1 MTRANGHRQPL
12 AVQPAS
18 KGATKVPLVRRSVR
32 TAAAATSAT
41 VPPAPAAARSRKA
54 TPKKSRVAPPAA
66 AAESSVRRDGAAALA
81 LITEPLR
88 RGDGFRHLWL
98 GDTGTGKTVAMRA
111 LVDHPGQLVLVHD
124 DSKARPEYPQLR
136 YFGTPGE
143 LLALPADEV
152 EHLHA
157 AAFRGDVFAGVAC
170 EVEDVAALAL
180 QAARARIPC
189 RLVVD
194 EWERAM
200 SDGGR
205 KLEAASLRTCLTTGR
220 SMALSVAGGAQIP
233 QRVGDVVINSASSVG
248 LFRLGPAGL
257 NYLDERLY
265 FDRRMLEVIPRL
277 QVGDFVLH
285 RPGHPWDGVVYRF

>member
-1 MTRANGHRQPL
+1 MQ
-12 AVQPAS
+12 V
-18 KGATKVPLVRRSVR
+18 VRRSVR
-32 TAAAATSAT
+32 PAA
-41 VPPAPAAARSRKA
+41 APAAAVLPAASAAARGRKTA
-54 TPKKSRVAPPAA
+54 TKAIRVAPSHAV
-66 AAESSVRRDGAAALA
+66 SVASVRRRDGAQALA

-111 LVDHPGQLVLVHD
+111 LVDYPGQLVLIHD
-124 DSKARPEYPQLR
+124 DSKARPEYPHVR
-136 YFGTPGE
+136 YFHAPAQ
-143 LLALPADEV
+143 LLAAPADEV
-152 EHLHA
+152 QELNA
-157 AAFRGDVFAGVAC
+157 VAFRGDPYAGVVC

-180 QAARARIPC
+180 QAARAHIPT

-205 KLEAASLRTCLTTGR
+205 KMEAPSLRTCLTTGR

-248 LFRLGPAGL
+248 LFRLGPGGL

-265 FDRRMLEVIPRL
+265 FDRRMLDVVVGL
-277 QVGDFVLH
+277 QVGDFVVH
-285 RPGHPWDGVVYRF
+285 RPGFPWDGCVYRFKV

>member
-1 MTRANGHRQPL
+1 VSGPGLR
-12 AVQPAS
+12 
-18 KGATKVPLVRRSVR
+18 
-32 TAAAATSAT
+32 
-41 VPPAPAAARSRKA
+41 
-54 TPKKSRVAPPAA
+54 
-66 AAESSVRRDGAAALA
+66 RRDGAAALA

-111 LVDHPGQLVLVHD
+111 LVEYPGQLVVIHD
-124 DSKARPEYPQLR
+124 DSKARPEYPSVR
-136 YFGTPGE
+136 YFKTPDE
-143 LLALPADEV
+143 LRAMPADEV
-152 EHLHA
+152 AELHA
-157 AAFRGDVFAGVAC
+157 AAFRGDVYAGVVC
-170 EVEDVAALAL
+170 EVDDVAALAL
-180 QAARARIPC
+180 QAARAHVPC

-205 KLEAASLRTCLTTGR
+205 KMEAPNLRTCLTTGR

-233 QRVGDVVINSASSVG
+233 QRVGDVVLNSASSVG
-248 LFRLGPAGL
+248 LFRVGPAGL

-265 FDRRMLEVIPRL
+265 FDRRMLAVVPGL

-285 RPGHPWDGVVYRF
+285 RPGFPWDGVVYRF

>member
-1 MTRANGHRQPL
+1 MPQPSL
-12 AVQPAS
+12 
-18 KGATKVPLVRRSVR
+18 R
-32 TAAAATSAT
+32 
-41 VPPAPAAARSRKA
+41 
-54 TPKKSRVAPPAA
+54 
-66 AAESSVRRDGAAALA
+66 RRDGAAALA

-88 RGDGFRHLWL
+88 RGDGWRHLWL

-111 LVDHPGQLVLVHD
+111 LVDHPGQLVLIHD
-124 DSKARPEYPQLR
+124 DSKARPEYPHVR
-136 YFGTPGE
+136 YFHTPAE
-143 LLALPADEV
+143 LLAAPADEV
-152 EHLHA
+152 AELGA
-157 AAFRGDVFAGVAC
+157 AAFRGDPYSGVVC

-180 QAARARIPC
+180 QAARARMPC

-205 KLEAASLRTCLTTGR
+205 KMEAPSLRTCLTTGR

-233 QRVGDVVINSASSVG
+233 QRVGDVVINSASSCG
-248 LFRLGPAGL
+248 LFRLGPGGL

-265 FDRRMLEVIPRL
+265 FDRRMLDVVVNL

-285 RPGHPWDGVVYRF
+285 RPGFPWDGCVYRFRV